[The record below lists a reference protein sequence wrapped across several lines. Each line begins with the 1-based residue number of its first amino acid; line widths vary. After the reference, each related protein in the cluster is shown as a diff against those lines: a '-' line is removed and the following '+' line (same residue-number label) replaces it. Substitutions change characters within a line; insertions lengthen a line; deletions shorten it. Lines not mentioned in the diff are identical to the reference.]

1 MTRPLYLDDAY
12 RASAPG
18 LVEAVTDEG
27 GIVLAASLFHPTS
40 GGQPGDSGR
49 LVWGDR
55 SLQIATAIK
64 GPDGAIV
71 LVPAEPGA
79 LPAPGTAVTQSLDWA
94 RRLRHMRM
102 HTALHLLSAV
112 LGHPVTG
119 GQIGEV
125 TSRLDVD
132 TPTVPD
138 PNDLTARLADLVA
151 ADLPVTTQ
159 WIAEADLD
167 AAPQLPRT
175 LSARP
180 PRGQLPVRL
189 VRIGAAA
196 DAVDLQPCGGTH
208 VARTSEIGAV
218 SVGKIEKKGR
228 QTRRIHL
235 HLGTS

>member
-27 GIVLAASLFHPTS
+27 GIVLAESLFHPTS

-64 GPDGAIV
+64 GADGAIV
-71 LVPAEPGA
+71 LIPSEPGA
-79 LPAPGTAVTQSLDWA
+79 LPTPGTAVTQSLDWA

-112 LGHPVTG
+112 LGDPVTG
-119 GQIGEV
+119 GRIGEV
-125 TSRLDVD
+125 TSWLDVD
-132 TPTVPD
+132 TQTAPD
-138 PNDLTARLADLVA
+138 LHDLTARLADLLA
-151 ADLPVTTQ
+151 ADLAVTTQ

-167 AAPQLPRT
+167 AAPQLSRT

-180 PRGQLPVRL
+180 PRGQSRVRV
-189 VRIGAAA
+189 VRIGAVA
-196 DAVDLQPCGGTH
+196 DAVDLRPCGGTH